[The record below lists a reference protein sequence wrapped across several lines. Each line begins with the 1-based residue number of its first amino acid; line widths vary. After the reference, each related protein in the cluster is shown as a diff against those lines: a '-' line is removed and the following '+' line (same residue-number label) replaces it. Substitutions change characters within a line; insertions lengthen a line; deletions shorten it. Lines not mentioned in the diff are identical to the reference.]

1 MPILSYVYPEEFMGL
16 DSSPGKNICLMR
28 FTKATIQENYSF
40 CPTQH
45 ILGYVI
51 SGKKRLTIGKKS
63 EDVTAGHYFLIC
75 KGQYVQSEFLCEEEP
90 YQSLTFFF
98 TRDIAEYLTNV
109 LQEILEPL
117 ITGKISLKRKLI
129 IVNQPDPDIV
139 ASFEALNKFSH
150 KDSAYLRRVTKLRLV
165 ELFYLLLGTVYKKDV
180 IAYLLDA
187 AHNDVPSI
195 SLTVEEQLYNPVS
208 VEKLAELSGRSL
220 SCFKREFQQIY
231 GMSPHRWL
239 RTKRLEHAAWLLSTT
254 TRLVEEV
261 ADACGFAST
270 THFTRAFKEKFGLS
284 PRDYRTKQIE
294 FPTL

>member
-1 MPILSYVYPEEFMGL
+1 VERY
-16 DSSPGKNICLMR
+16 R
-28 FTKATIQENYSF
+28 
-40 CPTQH
+40 
-45 ILGYVI
+45 
-51 SGKKRLTIGKKS
+51 
-63 EDVTAGHYFLIC
+63 
-75 KGQYVQSEFLCEEEP
+75 
-90 YQSLTFFF
+90 SLTFFF

-220 SCFKREFQQIY
+220 SCFKKEFQHIY